1 MESEYV
7 NITNSEFKNNTGIQV
22 SAVSVLDSN
31 YVYIEDTLFS
41 LNSYS
46 KKKSD
51 ISSDAIQ
58 LIKPS

>member
-41 LNSYS
+41 LNSYF
-46 KKKSD
+46 KKKND
-51 ISSDAIQ
+51 INSDAIQ